1 MPQIPNTSIIIYHSV
16 SHIFFILFAAFRD
29 PKKNEQKKGVL
40 SERER
45 SAMHIPGREHFMA
58 AKKKAVK
65 FQQQPD
71 EIVVYIAPEENITSV
86 RERLERIEAQQVAL
100 IVPPQTHLRGQ
111 LVWKLL
117 YSRAKELGKDV
128 SIVSSDPQVR
138 AMASSVQFKVAS

>member
-1 MPQIPNTSIIIYHSV
+1 
-16 SHIFFILFAAFRD
+16 
-29 PKKNEQKKGVL
+29 
-40 SERER
+40 
-45 SAMHIPGREHFMA
+45 MA